1 MNNKKVWL
9 TVLFAAILALVF
21 ALVLLKTNKT
31 TTLPKTEKI
40 LQNKE
45 SIIPE
50 TSEKETLIK
59 EKKSAIPA
67 KTELH
72 KIHTKP
78 EQQTEKISPKSTK
91 TKSDIVIP
99 KLEVKIEENNTTEQK
114 KINPKD
120 FEVPIQYTSENTYKY
135 VYTPA
140 RYKK

>member
-21 ALVLLKTNKT
+21 ALVLLKTNQT

-50 TSEKETLIK
+50 TSEKETSIK
-59 EKKSAIPA
+59 EKNSAIPA
-67 KTELH
+67 KTELP
-72 KIHTKP
+72 KVRIKP
-78 EQQTEKISPKSTK
+78 QRQVKKFTPKSTK
-91 TKSDIVIP
+91 TNSNTALP